1 MEDHLIGDLNQRSK
15 SLKHTA
21 AASSRLFK
29 FSLKVCFEKP
39 SKYLCL

>member
-21 AASSRLFK
+21 AASSRLLFN
-29 FSLKVCFEKP
+29 FR
-39 SKYLCL
+39 